1 MKNTSRLLAGDRILK
16 PKDIQAIFQCSEY
29 KAYKLFDQQDF
40 PALKIGREYYI
51 KESDLNEWF
60 DTYKGSEYEL
70 L

>member
-1 MKNTSRLLAGDRILK
+1 MKRTTQLLSGHRILK
-16 PKDIQAIFQCSEY
+16 PKDVQEIFQLSQY
-29 KAYKLFDQQDF
+29 KVYKLFDQQDF
-40 PALKIGREYYI
+40 PALRIGREYYV